1 MLNELIEQVDSFFDT
16 VDGKHVGRVAWS
28 RIKSEY
34 LELAH
39 LSGKAQAYAD
49 VLDMLNSEYV
59 EVKNYSPASPVQQ
72 IKAEIALLLNTW
84 DNTTK
89 QQFLDTW
96 VLRINKLRQLSAV

>member
-49 VLDMLNSEYV
+49 SQPV
-59 EVKNYSPASPVQQ
+59 EKRMGGFYYA
-72 IKAEIALLLNTW
+72 T
-84 DNTTK
+84 
-89 QQFLDTW
+89 
-96 VLRINKLRQLSAV
+96 